1 LSKLH
6 EPDDSK
12 TLKRK
17 QKANARLEEKKKV
30 VPNSGHHGAI
40 RAGHETYPVGKPQ
53 TTEPKEAATRAP
65 GHDTYFH
72 EPADQPT
79 QKKCFGIGPNTNAE
93 VKALKKLHNKAEW
106 SYPGTSFSAS
116 ATE

>member
-6 EPDDSK
+6 EPDDRK

-17 QKANARLEEKKKV
+17 QKAKARLEEKKKV
-30 VPNSGHHGAI
+30 VSNSGHHGAP
-40 RAGHETYPVGKPQ
+40 RAGHEMYP
-53 TTEPKEAATRAP
+53 A
-65 GHDTYFH
+65 
-72 EPADQPT
+72 
-79 QKKCFGIGPNTNAE
+79 
-93 VKALKKLHNKAEW
+93 KAEW